1 MTEFERF
8 LRDALAVLLE
18 IDAEQ
23 VSMTTP
29 FAELGLDSLLGLR
42 FARAIEDRIGSEV
55 EFEWVFD
62 HPTLQSLAAFLE
74 QRFADAVA

>member
-23 VSMTTP
+23 VSMSTP

-62 HPTLQSLAAFLE
+62 YPTVHELAGFLE
-74 QRFADAVA
+74 RRCAGVAA